1 MSDSITLHKVLD
13 GPIDHETTGGENL
26 WSVVYLAEEVDG
38 QLYHE
43 EIFYDDLDAA
53 YQDIK
58 VVNSVVEGLKI
69 ESAENPVISYG

>member
-1 MSDSITLHKVLD
+1 MSDSITLHKVLY
-13 GPIDHETTGGENL
+13 GPIDHETTEGEGL

-43 EIFYDDLDAA
+43 EIFYDNFDAA

-58 VVNSVVEGLKI
+58 IVNSAVEGLTI
-69 ESAENPVISYG
+69 NSAENPVVYDG